1 MKNLFGYF
9 TEFVNSDISHQC
21 QFAYLPPTLSGNEHS
36 SLDGGSKKS
45 VSVLDDLEIFEATQ
59 ELLRDIEAEE
69 TKAGNDDFELG
80 NQVEVGKEVSS
91 TSNLAGSSGSVSL
104 DLANSVPLIDPRMA
118 GFLHNLQNTGN
129 ITINFNFDRK

>member
-1 MKNLFGYF
+1 M
-9 TEFVNSDISHQC
+9 
-21 QFAYLPPTLSGNEHS
+21 
-36 SLDGGSKKS
+36 
-45 VSVLDDLEIFEATQ
+45 
-59 ELLRDIEAEE
+59 LRDIEAEE